1 MRADR
6 LPLVLGGLADVTH
19 LAHLFGMDTKAGH
32 RRILGLIA
40 GWFLIVLAAP
50 VGALP
55 GPGGIIVFSAGA
67 ALVLRN
73 SAWAKRRYVLLKR
86 RWPRAGHTCD
96 RVMRR
101 ASARRRRAIA
111 EERGD

>member
-1 MRADR
+1 MDEK
-6 LPLVLGGLADVTH
+6 PSH
-19 LAHLFGMDTKAGH
+19 L
-32 RRILGLIA
+32 RILGLVA
-40 GWFLIVLAAP
+40 GWSLIVLSAP

-55 GPGGIIVFSAGA
+55 GPGGVIVFAAGA